1 MTSLNTFVSQ
11 SFGRGERAACSSYFW
26 QMVYMGLI
34 YCLVT
39 AAILWPAA
47 PLIFRIMGQPAGVA
61 EMEVIYFRIML
72 YAHIAAV
79 VNWASNQFFM
89 GIHRPLVTMLSAL
102 CGQAVNIAANCV
114 LIFGRFGLPAM
125 GIAGAGWGTL
135 VGISVSSL
143 INLAVFLSRPMNR
156 AFGSRET
163 LSPDLTKMRELLAV
177 GLPAGVGLVVNV
189 ALWGIMLS
197 ALVGRFGKEA
207 LAATNAVLSYTSL
220 SAMPIVGIA
229 AALTAAV
236 GKAIGAGRKD
246 LAIRQTRLC
255 LKIGLAYMGFVGVC
269 FFFLRDLLMAFWSQD
284 PDVIATG
291 SQILI
296 LAALY
301 QVFHA
306 ARIIYIGAL
315 RGAGDTMWPAAVAGI
330 GLIAIVGFG
339 GVLIARLVPS
349 LGAMGPWMAATI
361 SIIAVGLATGWR
373 FTHGRWMTIDLFKR
387 RTITIPAS
395 TA

>member
-1 MTSLNTFVSQ
+1 MLKLSTPVILSTVSFTIMQFVDRFMVSRLGTDALAAVLPAIFVGMLPSGFALGAMTSLNTFVSQ
-11 SFGRGERAACSSYFW
+11 SFGRGERAACSSYFC

-102 CGQAVNIAANCV
+102 CGQAVNIAANYV

-135 VGISVSSL
+135 MGISVSSL

-156 AFGSRET
+156 AFGSRKT

-177 GLPAGVGLVVNV
+177 GLPVSDSSSTWPCGASCCPRWSAGS
-189 ALWGIMLS
+189 AKRPWRRRAPCCPTRACPPCLS
-197 ALVGRFGKEA
+197 
-207 LAATNAVLSYTSL
+207 
-220 SAMPIVGIA
+220 
-229 AALTAAV
+229 
-236 GKAIGAGRKD
+236 
-246 LAIRQTRLC
+246 
-255 LKIGLAYMGFVGVC
+255 
-269 FFFLRDLLMAFWSQD
+269 
-284 PDVIATG
+284 
-291 SQILI
+291 
-296 LAALY
+296 
-301 QVFHA
+301 
-306 ARIIYIGAL
+306 
-315 RGAGDTMWPAAVAGI
+315 
-330 GLIAIVGFG
+330 
-339 GVLIARLVPS
+339 
-349 LGAMGPWMAATI
+349 
-361 SIIAVGLATGWR
+361 
-373 FTHGRWMTIDLFKR
+373 
-387 RTITIPAS
+387 
-395 TA
+395 